1 VNEAPLSQLLGLAA
15 SEASG
20 ELVCEAGGVEV
31 HVFLQSGRIAW
42 ASDSRHPRAFTEY
55 LTEHLGLDSE
65 TIECAIVEARHSQT
79 PIGETLVA
87 FQAATLEQVQTALR
101 HQIGLAVA
109 ALGQSLAGAHAVFLP
124 RPQYSKQV
132 VQFTFAIQEFLS
144 GPVGQP
150 ATDTVSSSPPA
161 VQTAGVG
168 GAPEV
173 GSQASDASAASS
185 AARPR
190 TPDIPA
196 SGQRLSHVARL
207 SRVVIGG
214 AVAALLTGAVVVGAS
229 RHASRSPGTGGAT
242 AAAAAAEKP
251 PAAGGSP
258 GELAFGMSA
267 PFSGPLKDLGNAM
280 RTGVGIAFALA
291 NETGGIHG
299 RQLRLL
305 ALDDQHDPS
314 RTMEVMRELVEHR
327 KVFGIVGDVGTAGA
341 TAALQ
346 YALEKQVIFFGALTG
361 SELVHK
367 NPPEHYVFNY
377 GPSLA
382 KETAAAVRYLVD
394 VRRIQPSQIAV
405 FYQDDEMGQAALAGV
420 REQMHALKQDPAR
433 LVHVTYKRN
442 TADVSAAVSE
452 ISKERARVRAVVLI
466 ASSQAAL
473 QLIQQVKDCGLD
485 LVFTNVSEVDASVLA
500 EGLVS
505 AGAGYTS
512 GVVVTQ
518 VVPLPGS
525 KASAA
530 LEYQAALAK
539 YAVGEKPDF
548 VSFEGFIV
556 GRLLVEALRRTG
568 TDLTTEALVAALE
581 QIRGLDLGTGTP
593 ISFGPGDH
601 QGSQKIWGTELQPN
615 GSYRAIR
622 LE

>member
-1 VNEAPLSQLLGLAA
+1 VNEAPLSQLLCLAA

-42 ASDSRHPRAFTEY
+42 ATDSRYPRAFTEY
-55 LTEHLGLDSE
+55 LKEHLGLDSE
-65 TIECAIVEARHSQT
+65 TFERAIAEARRSQT

-87 FQAATLEQVQTALR
+87 FQAATLEQVQTGLR

-124 RPQYSKQV
+124 RPQYSKRV
-132 VQFTFAIQEFLS
+132 VQFTFAIEEFFP
-144 GPVGQP
+144 GAVGQP

-161 VQTAGVG
+161 VQTGGVG

-185 AARPR
+185 AARPG

-196 SGQRLSHVARL
+196 RGQRLP
-207 SRVVIGG
+207 RVVIGG

-229 RHASRSPGTGGAT
+229 RHGSRTPGTGGVT
-242 AAAAAAEKP
+242 AAAAAAAAEQP

-267 PFSGPLKDLGNAM
+267 PFSGPLNDLGNAM

-314 RTMEVMRELVEHR
+314 RTVEVMRELVENR
-327 KVFGIVGDVGTAGA
+327 KVFGIVGNVGTAGA

-346 YALEKQVIFFGALTG
+346 YAIEKQVIVFGALTG
-361 SELVHK
+361 SELAHK

-377 GPSLA
+377 RPSLA
-382 KETAAAVRYLVD
+382 KETAAAVRYLVE

-420 REQMHALKQDPAR
+420 REEMHALKQDAAR

-452 ISKERARVRAVVLI
+452 ISKQRAQVRAVVLI

-473 QLIQQVKDCGLD
+473 QLIQQVKDLGLD

-505 AGAGYTS
+505 AGAGYAS

-568 TDLTTEALVAALE
+568 KDLTTEALVSTLE
-581 QIRGLDLGTGTP
+581 RIRGLDLGTGAP
-593 ISFGPGDH
+593 INFGSGDH
-601 QGSQKIWGTELQPN
+601 QGSQKIWGTELQPD